1 MELKRQCGQTACFHA
16 NRCRTC
22 LQRSGAQGP
31 KPRRAFDEAGKR
43 HSLQEEGVPSFRF
56 LFGVQRR
63 HLSSERP
70 LVCMRA
76 RTGVCM
82 RARAHGR
89 GACLACRLH
98 FSCQWRCSCSMTCCM
113 HAHEARA
120 RPRSPRAR
128 QRRSL
133 AGGTDADRCMPFAFS
148 LACMPCDVVSD
159 LHAACHAKCRSPRC
173 AVLTL
178 RSDRRAHRA

>member
-1 MELKRQCGQTACFHA
+1 MACACMTQPLSQVRIDLEVDLELQRGQTACFHA

-22 LQRSGAQGP
+22 LQRSGAQRP

-82 RARAHGR
+82 RARAHDR
-89 GACLACRLH
+89 DACVACRYH
-98 FSCQWRCSCSMTCCM
+98 SSYQCQCTCSMACPTRAHERGRKAEIASGPAAKKPGRQHRRRWM
-113 HAHEARA
+113 HA
-120 RPRSPRAR
+120 
-128 QRRSL
+128 L
-133 AGGTDADRCMPFAFS
+133 CMQS
-148 LACMPCDVVSD
+148 C
-159 LHAACHAKCRSPRC
+159 LH
-173 AVLTL
+173 VM
-178 RSDRRAHRA
+178 